1 VTVIKRINEKEHI
14 RKVGKDRM
22 QRAFDLAHFEI
33 KQDSC
38 LVGLEKIRKEMAHAA
53 ALEATGF
60 ERKRPWASS
69 KDCGRPEQRMMDIC
83 AEVMPKAVAAAREG
97 LRMQQR
103 PAHEPTDTQPR
114 SGSNARDISTWRSD
128 DLTNVCPGPSTT
140 ELN

>member
-1 VTVIKRINEKEHI
+1 MAAVKRNREKEHI
-14 RKVGKDRM
+14 QKVGAARV

-33 KQDSC
+33 KQDSR

-60 ERKRPWASS
+60 ERKRPWAPS

-103 PAHEPTDTQPR
+103 SAHELTDTRPR
-114 SGSNARDISTWRSD
+114 SGSNPRDIS
-128 DLTNVCPGPSTT
+128 L
-140 ELN
+140 